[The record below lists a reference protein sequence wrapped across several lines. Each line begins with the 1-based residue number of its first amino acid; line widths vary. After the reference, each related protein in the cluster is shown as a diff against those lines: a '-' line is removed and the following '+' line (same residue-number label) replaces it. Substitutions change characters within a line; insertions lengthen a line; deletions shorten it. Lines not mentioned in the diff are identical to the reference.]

1 MPRIC
6 KNCRIE
12 YTGMFC
18 PNCEQFGKLVKNL
31 KMSNASLKNANLA
44 MKSKI
49 EIFKKENDNLKE
61 IIEMIKNGG

>member
-1 MPRIC
+1 
-6 KNCRIE
+6 
-12 YTGMFC
+12 MFC